1 MNPMDLAHAFAR
13 IVNFFIF
20 EWMVSRR
27 PYPLIST
34 LYMVL
39 EIFLGRVQ
47 QIERRRWNDES
58 ETFR

>member
-13 IVNFFIF
+13 IVNSFIF

-34 LYMVL
+34 LYTVL
-39 EIFLGRVQ
+39 EIFLGRVK